1 MEPVYDKWG
10 GGRAAAVAGEC
21 EGVVAAG
28 NGEGD
33 RHWQTCV
40 DV

>member
-1 MEPVYDKWG
+1 MGPVNDKWSG
-10 GGRAAAVAGEC
+10 GKAAAVAEVC

-33 RHWQTCV
+33 RH
-40 DV
+40 